1 MATQI
6 SIRPIGDLAE
16 HARLQ
21 ERCAGRL
28 DARALRSALASPGA
42 DAEPGDE
49 LSAFWHGWSNT
60 GGSVFDHAGRRQ
72 RHQRSS
78 RPQ

>member
-21 ERCAGRL
+21 ERCARRL
-28 DARALRSALASPGA
+28 DTRALRSALASPGA
-42 DAEPGDE
+42 HAGPGDE
-49 LSAFWHGWSNT
+49 ALALWYIPVLAVTLVGILAVDILTIWSLL
-60 GGSVFDHAGRRQ
+60 
-72 RHQRSS
+72 
-78 RPQ
+78 